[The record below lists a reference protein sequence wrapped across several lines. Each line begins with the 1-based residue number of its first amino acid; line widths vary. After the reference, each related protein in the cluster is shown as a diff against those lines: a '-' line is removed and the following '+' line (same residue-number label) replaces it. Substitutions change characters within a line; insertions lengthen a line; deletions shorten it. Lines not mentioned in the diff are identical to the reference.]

1 MAEPSTAEGSPNAI
15 ITEASAFLRTV
26 LERAGSRPVGE
37 AAFLLYPGR
46 LVRPKP
52 EDMLRHMLYVA
63 AAILCDAA
71 SVQVTGEPPV
81 DAPEDIDPAEIVQAA
96 ERAIAALETA
106 SLLDLTEARVH
117 FLEPQW
123 SEELLKQRPLLA
135 DLALGILRF
144 MLKCATDCSAE
155 RTRRPRSSRND
166 GP

>member
-1 MAEPSTAEGSPNAI
+1 MAEPSTAEGSPNAVI
-15 ITEASAFLRTV
+15 IEATAFLRAV
-26 LERAGSRPVGE
+26 LERAGSRPLGE

-52 EDMLRHMLYVA
+52 EEMLRHMLSVA

-71 SVQVTGEPPV
+71 GVEITGEPPI
-81 DAPEDIDPAEIVQAA
+81 DTPADIDPAEVVQSA
-96 ERAIAALETA
+96 ERAIVALEAA

-117 FLEPQW
+117 FLEPRW

-135 DLALGILRF
+135 DLALGIVRF

-155 RTRRPRSSRND
+155 RTHRPQPSRNER
-166 GP
+166 P